1 MRREQIVAGGVA
13 LVATLALA
21 VPATAQQVDY
31 DNGSFELLQKE
42 TTLAQEWGTGA
53 IDDYNAPK
61 VTYTG
66 APIVLRASLHTPP
79 VAWTSKVW
87 QWQFDA
93 LERMS
98 GGKIK
103 VEHRWSGTI
112 HPVNKG
118 FEAVRDNLTD
128 VTGCWSFYK
137 ANSFPMM
144 QGLFLPGIS
153 PNAAVHSLMAE
164 TLYDKYF
171 RAEYERQGTY
181 LSRLRATTPYILWTK
196 KPVGKLEDLKGMKVR
211 SGGGTEAKVLAA
223 LGATPTSMAS
233 TEIYTAFQRGIVDA
247 VSISDGAAEIFKVH
261 EIATH
266 RSYFTLVRI
275 VLEQCIRPEW
285 INALPADLRAVYD
298 HWGRAAAQYD
308 TQMSYVFHGAKAR
321 EEVFRDKF
329 NMKFITIA
337 PQEEARWKKAVEPVI
352 DEFIAD
358 GEKAGLP
365 AKQLVA
371 DMRATVEK
379 IKGMSPNQIFAH
391 VVKNPVKGILPKK

>member
-31 DNGSFELLQKE
+31 DNGSFELIQKE
-42 TTLAQEWGTGA
+42 TTLAQEWGTGG

-66 APIVLRASLHTPP
+66 EPIVLRASLHTPP

-103 VEHRWSGTI
+103 VEHRWSATI

-118 FEAVRDNLTD
+118 FEAIRDNLTD
-128 VTGCWSFYK
+128 TTGCWSFYK
-137 ANSFPMM
+137 ANSFPKM

-164 TLYDKYF
+164 TLYDKHF
-171 RAEYERQGTY
+171 RDEYERQGVY
-181 LSRLRATTPYILWTK
+181 LGRLRATTPYILWTK
-196 KPVGKLEDLKGMKVR
+196 KPVRNLADLKGLKIR

-233 TEIYTAFQRGIVDA
+233 TEIYTAFQRGIVDG
-247 VSISDGAAEIFKVH
+247 VSISDGAAEVFKVH

-266 RSYFTLVRI
+266 RTYFTLTRI
-275 VLEQCIRPEW
+275 VLEQCVRPDW
-285 INALPADLRAVYD
+285 VNALPADLRAVYE
-298 HWGRAAAQYD
+298 HWGRGAAQYD
-308 TQMSYVFHGAKAR
+308 TQMSYVYYGAKAR
-321 EEVFRDKF
+321 EDIFKEKF
-329 NMKFITIA
+329 KMTFIDIS
-337 PQEEARWKKAVEPVI
+337 PEEEAKWQSMANPVI
-352 DEFIAD
+352 DEFVAELE
-358 GEKAGLP
+358 GKGLP
-365 AKQLVA
+365 GKQLVA
-371 DMRATVEK
+371 DMRATVAK
-379 IKGMSPNQIFAH
+379 LKGMSPNQIFAQA
-391 VVKNPVKGILPKK
+391 VKSPIKGIIPKK